1 MKPSHRIFPL
11 VLGLFCAFTLMS
23 QARVAQAKGGKG
35 GDTVSKV
42 VEINKQALANI
53 QAGKFDAARDALWG
67 AVTALNDAG
76 LSEHEIA
83 ARTHIHLA
91 AVYLTGFKDK
101 SKAVRQFV
109 MALKINPGIK
119 ITPQV
124 DTPEL
129 TEAMDT
135 ARIQMAGGG
144 SSTTAAAPAAAEPAE
159 PSRKVRAARKVEDE
173 EPSPPSK
180 VKEPLL
186 CPLPNEVPPDQDIM
200 VRCVTQKKSRQAS
213 ATLFYR
219 EAGSENFTPLPM
231 VRSPK
236 GWLSATVP
244 GSAVT
249 GTAFSF
255 YISAKI
261 PGSKDASL
269 GSADSPTLLPIVSGA
284 SPMNNTVLA
293 ALLRNEG
300 SSTTATTEM
309 DDSAPLKEITDQ
321 YKIDEALRKYHR
333 RHVGSVFISLGGGMG
348 MTYHGSMKAAGRF
361 NDKNG
366 DRLENIPALA
376 GSNPAALGQLV
387 PEVGYVVSEKFA
399 ISLQGRLQYLPFDSS
414 GLGPGSV
421 KPATWALA
429 AFLRGQYNFWTIS
442 NFQTFVS
449 LAVGG
454 GPHVFMGSIPKVCD
468 TSSKSDQWL
477 QDNKAWCTKGVNDHS
492 NVILSGPVAA
502 AAGVGFLWHITRNLG
517 FWVEGR
523 GMSSVAPVM
532 FLGEV
537 NAGFSVAL
545 KFEKSA
551 PPPPKEGESGWEAPP
566 EDKALFEAPPED

>member
-11 VLGLFCAFTLMS
+11 VLGLLCAFTLMS

-67 AVTALNDAG
+67 AVTTLNDAG
-76 LSEHEIA
+76 LAEHEIA

-129 TEAMDT
+129 TEALDT
-135 ARIQMAGGG
+135 ARIQVAGGG
-144 SSTTAAAPAAAEPAE
+144 SSATAAAPAAAEPAE
-159 PSRKVRAARKVEDE
+159 PPRKVRVAKKEDE
-173 EPSPPSK
+173 EPFPPSK

-213 ATLFYR
+213 ATLYYR
-219 EAGSENFTPLPM
+219 EAGSENFAPLPM

-249 GTAFSF
+249 GSAFSL

-261 PGSKDASL
+261 PGSKDANL
-269 GSADSPTLLPIVSGA
+269 GSADSPTLLPIASGA
-284 SPMNNTVLA
+284 SPMNNTLLA
-293 ALLRNEG
+293 SLLRNEG
-300 SSTTATTEM
+300 SSSTATTEV

-321 YKIDEALRKYHR
+321 YKIDEELRKYHR
-333 RHVGSVFISLGGGMG
+333 RYVGSVFVSIGGGMG
-348 MTYHGSMKAAGRF
+348 MTYHGSMKGAGKF
-361 NDKNG
+361 NDVDGN
-366 DRLENIPALA
+366 RLNSVPAGA
-376 GSNPAALGQLV
+376 GSNPAALGQLL
-387 PEVGYVVSEKFA
+387 PEIGYVVSEKLA
-399 ISLQGRLQYLPFDSS
+399 ISVQGRFQYMPFDSS

-421 KPATWALA
+421 KPPSFAWA

-449 LAVGG
+449 LAAGG
-454 GPHVFMGSIPKVCD
+454 GPHVFMGNINKVCD
-468 TSSKSDQWL
+468 TSSKSPQWL
-477 QDNKAWCTKGVNDHS
+477 QDNKSWCTKGLNDHS
-492 NVILSGPVAA
+492 NVLLSGPVAGA
-502 AAGVGFLWHITRNLG
+502 VGVGFLWHITRNLG
-517 FWVEGR
+517 FWLEGR

-551 PPPPKEGESGWEAPP
+551 PPAPKEGESGWEAPP
-566 EDKALFEAPPED
+566 EEKALFETPPED

>member
-11 VLGLFCAFTLMS
+11 VLGLFCAFTLVS
-23 QARVAQAKGGKG
+23 QVGAAHAKGGKG

-53 QAGKFDAARDALWG
+53 QAGKFDAARDALWN
-67 AVTALNDAG
+67 AVTVLTDAG
-76 LSEHEIA
+76 LAEHEIS
-83 ARTHIHLA
+83 ARTHVHLA

-109 MALKINPGIK
+109 MALKINPNIK

-144 SSTTAAAPAAAEPAE
+144 SAPSKATPAAAEPAE
-159 PSRKVRAARKVEDE
+159 PPRKAHVARKVEDE

-180 VKEPLL
+180 VKDPLF
-186 CPLPNEVPPDQDIM
+186 CPLATEVPPNEDIM

-231 VRSPK
+231 VRSHK
-236 GWLSATVP
+236 GWLAATVP

-255 YISAKI
+255 YISANI
-261 PGSKDASL
+261 PGGKDASL

-284 SPMNNTVLA
+284 SPMNNTLLA
-293 ALLRNEG
+293 SLLHG
-300 SSTTATTEM
+300 QSSTTATAEV

-321 YKIDEALRKYHR
+321 YKVDEDLRKYRR
-333 RHVGSVFISLGGGMG
+333 RHVGSVFVGVGGGMG
-348 MTYHGSMKAAGRF
+348 MTYHQSVKAAGSF
-361 NDKNG
+361 NDANG
-366 DRLENIPALA
+366 KKLDSLGVGA
-376 GSNPAALGQLV
+376 GTNPASLFQLL
-387 PEVGYVVSEKFA
+387 PEIGYVVSETFA

-414 GLGPGSV
+414 GLAPGSV
-421 KPATWALA
+421 KPPTLA
-429 AFLRGQYNFWTIS
+429 MAGFLRGQYNFFTIA
-442 NFQTFVS
+442 NFQSFVS

-454 GPHVFMGSIPKVCD
+454 GPHVFMGNIPKSCD
-468 TSSKSDQWL
+468 TSDKSDQWL
-477 QDNKAWCTKGVNDHS
+477 QQNPWCTKGIKDHS
-492 NVILSGPVAA
+492 NVVLSGPIAA
-502 AAGVGFLWHITRNLG
+502 AAGIGFLYHLTRNLG
-517 FWVEGR
+517 FWLEAR
-523 GMSSVAPVM
+523 GMSSVSPIM

-537 NAGFSVAL
+537 NAGLSVAL
-545 KFEKSA
+545 KFDKSA
-551 PPPPKEGESGWEAPP
+551 PPPSKEGEGGWEAPP
-566 EDKALFEAPPED
+566 EDKPLFETPPSD